1 VARYLLSVFLLKY
14 RNTMEATFSPIKQRS
29 GIPLKSIALPIE
41 HGSWGFVFDP
51 IAAGLLLAPS
61 LAGLFIM
68 ILVTG
73 GFLMRQPL
81 KFALADWQQ
90 GRRLPRTAIANRFVL
105 VFGGIAGLGLTGAL
119 FTAPAISFVPFVVV
133 APLAIYLILQ
143 DAARQTR
150 NLIPEILAAIALSSS
165 LPAMTLA
172 AGWSIWGSIALWTV
186 MLARLIPSIIY
197 VRNRLR
203 LEKGKEF
210 SRVTSLASHAAAVL
224 VVGALAYTGLS
235 PLLVVAVMLFLLGRA
250 AFGMSSFRQV
260 ASAKVIGI
268 YEVIYG
274 VVTVLALVAGHY
286 VGL

>member
-1 VARYLLSVFLLKY
+1 
-14 RNTMEATFSPIKQRS
+14 MEAIASPIKQRS

-41 HGSWGFVFDP
+41 HGSWGFVFEP
-51 IAAGLLLAPS
+51 MVAGLLLAPS
-61 LAGLFIM
+61 LAAVFIA

-90 GRRLPRTAIANRFVL
+90 GRHLPRTGIAKRFVL
-105 VFGGIAGLGLTGAL
+105 IFGGIAAFGFVGSLI
-119 FTAPAISFVPFVVV
+119 TAPVQTFIPFVVV
-133 APLAIYLILQ
+133 ASPVVYLILQ

-150 NLIPEILAAIALSSS
+150 NLLPEILAPIALSSS

-172 AGWSIWGSIALWTV
+172 AGWSFAGSIALWTIMV
-186 MLARLIPSIIY
+186 ARLIPSIVY

-210 SRVTSLASHAAAVL
+210 SAVSSVATHVVAVL
-224 VVGALAYTGLS
+224 IVGALAYSGLS
-235 PLLVVAVMLFLLGRA
+235 PWLVVIVMLFLLGRSVH
-250 AFGMSSFRQV
+250 GMSKFRRV

-274 VVTVLALVAGHY
+274 VVTVLALV
-286 VGL
+286 VGYHVGF